1 MNELAFL
8 IAVQA
13 VYQDIASECEDTPEC
28 RRFFWGDQCWLIER
42 LRKTSLV
49 PASGRPAIWLTILTS
64 MTVSSELFLPNCGDC
79 DDQADDCARLWRARL
94 QRP

>member
-49 PASGRPAIWLTILTS
+49 PASGRPCHLADHPDL
-64 MTVSSELFLPNCGDC
+64 
-79 DDQADDCARLWRARL
+79 DDCEF
-94 QRP
+94 